1 MTNTDVLALKAAG
14 FSDDLIVSKIK
25 SSRCA
30 FRLDTSDLIDLK
42 KSGLSDRVIGAM
54 MDKAQ

>member
-1 MTNTDVLALKAAG
+1 MFVALKAAG
-14 FSDDLIVSKIK
+14 FSDDLIISKIK

-30 FRLDTSDLIDLK
+30 FQLDTSDMIDLK